1 MIITKKGRLCG
12 IKYIVEKNGE
22 VKSAMIVK
30 FNKNKYFVFLPNKNK
45 GEIIKEFVD
54 KFDLGITNAKTFF
67 NYIDFKNLIQIKF
80 NLYCGEDEIYY
91 KDILKGFE
99 PDIAKDILDI
109 ISNMN
114 YNCDI
119 INIGLTFHEETTN
132 SLKIDGEIPDEIL
145 SKYHVKPIM
154 DESVENNCCDFN
166 NKSIKD
172 LLERES
178 IQIKDNMVI
187 SIFNNWSNEDW
198 NGPQSYG
205 GIESINCDLYTNN
218 GFADYDFQ
226 IKNIDSSYLFD
237 ENTIIHLLG
246 NQSNDFEFLLPL
258 KKIHFLS
265 GLKDSKIFSK
275 ICEDIDSLS
284 TIKYKTHKE
293 ELEEDNTLYI
303 MPIKIISKYLEDY
316 EKYVLNRKVEIQKY
330 IKKIKPKESNSTFND
345 LPF

>member
-22 VKSAMIVK
+22 VKSAMIVQ
-30 FNKNKYFVFLPNKNK
+30 FNKNKYFIFLPNKNK
-45 GEIIKEFVD
+45 GKIIKEFVD

-67 NYIDFKNLIQIKF
+67 NYVDFKNLIQIKF

-99 PDIAKDILDI
+99 PNIAKDILDI

-119 INIGLTFHEETTN
+119 INIGFTFHEETTN
-132 SLKIDGEIPDEIL
+132 NLKIEGEIPNEIL
-145 SKYHVKPIM
+145 SNYYVKQIR
-154 DESVENNCCDFN
+154 DEFVEENCCDFN
-166 NKSIKD
+166 NKSIND
-172 LLERES
+172 LLNREL

-187 SIFNNWSNEDW
+187 SIFNNWSNENW

-205 GIESINCDLYTNN
+205 GIASINCDLYTNN
-218 GFADYDFQ
+218 GFANYDFQ

-237 ENTIIHLLG
+237 ENTIIYLLG

-265 GLKDSKIFSK
+265 GLKDSKIFSQ
-275 ICEDIDSLS
+275 ICEDIDSLLS
-284 TIKYKTHKE
+284 IKYKTHKE
-293 ELEEDNTLYI
+293 ELENNNTLYT
-303 MPIKIISKYLEDY
+303 MPIKVISKYLEDY
-316 EKYVLNRKVEIQKY
+316 EKYISKRYFEIQKY
-330 IKKIKPKESNSTFND
+330 IKKLEPKANS
-345 LPF
+345 

>member
-12 IKYIVEKNGE
+12 IKYIVKKNGE

-30 FNKNKYFVFLPNKNK
+30 FNKNKYFVFLPNENK
-45 GEIIKEFVD
+45 GKIIKEFID

-67 NYIDFKNLIQIKF
+67 NYVDFKNLIQIKF

-91 KDILKGFE
+91 EDILKGFE
-99 PDIAKDILDI
+99 PNIAKDILDI

-119 INIGLTFHEETTN
+119 INIGFTFHEETTN
-132 SLKIDGEIPDEIL
+132 TLKIEGEIPNEIL
-145 SKYHVKPIM
+145 SNYYVKQIR
-154 DESVENNCCDFN
+154 DDFVEENCCDFN
-166 NKSIKD
+166 NKSIND
-172 LLERES
+172 LLEREL

-218 GFADYDFQ
+218 GFANYDFQ

-275 ICEDIDSLS
+275 ICEDIDRLLS
-284 TIKYKTHKE
+284 IKYKTHKE
-293 ELEEDNTLYI
+293 ELKDYNTLYT
-303 MPIKIISKYLEDY
+303 MPIKVISKYLEDY
-316 EKYVLNRKVEIQKY
+316 EKYMSNRY
-330 IKKIKPKESNSTFND
+330 IEQV
-345 LPF
+345 